1 MLVLIVLLSYFASKI
16 ISAKEKLEAQK
27 IGTLTSD
34 KFEDTV
40 KDRTKCYFKV
50 AVKETSTC

>member
-50 AVKETSTC
+50 VVK